1 MIKICRE
8 NREIIEQEYLSL
20 LLNKSELIEFVTLSA
35 NEFSKKNNQRI
46 FKYIVENY
54 NLNKDFSMSSLPG
67 DLLDYAVEL
76 LDGWYDSSSSLN
88 SLQANEKAIERFYK
102 EDLIIELNK
111 KLDLK
116 QIDYGKYIEEIKIL
130 DETTTLIK
138 NDPLTRKEIED
149 NLTLNK
155 IGIKFNNFKKLS
167 NELNLLENDLLVV
180 GATTGVGKS
189 GFLLNLMNDLMDRYQ
204 CIYFNLEM
212 SKSNIY
218 RRLIAINQKFAVYSI
233 DNPSD
238 NQKNL
243 INRAIENI
251 EKNKVIVKHSINN
264 VLDIKKVIKQVKDKK
279 KHTVIFI
286 DHIGLLKF
294 QNKKSIY
301 EESTEIVKE
310 LRKICLEYNCT
321 IIAASQLNRSAY
333 TSNEIT
339 LNMLKDSGELEN
351 SSRKIILLSYEDKK
365 QKDNLE
371 PVMIVDI
378 AKNDNGSTGLIRM
391 KYWKVRQVFEEIT
404 Y

>member
-54 NLNKDFSMSSLPG
+54 NLNKDFSMSSLPV

-102 EDLIIELNK
+102 EDLITELNK

-116 QIDYGKYIEEIKIL
+116 QIDYSKYIEEIKTL